1 MMSFCLSADTTR
13 PRGTNRI
20 VAWSGIPHHAQYQ
33 IAMPNRRAR
42 QKRNALKKDRYQ
54 VLNLKRSSRIIM
66 TAHDDLL
73 I

>member
-33 IAMPNRRAR
+33 IAIPNC
-42 QKRNALKKDRYQ
+42 NAKSPRSPKAQ
-54 VLNLKRSSRIIM
+54 CIKKRSLSSAELEKIFENNNDG
-66 TAHDDLL
+66 A
-73 I
+73 